1 MNETKTNE
9 VLLKIKD
16 IELKKR
22 LYSIKTFLYFNIL
35 AIS

>member
-22 LYSIKTFLYFNIL
+22 LYSIKTFFIF
-35 AIS
+35 